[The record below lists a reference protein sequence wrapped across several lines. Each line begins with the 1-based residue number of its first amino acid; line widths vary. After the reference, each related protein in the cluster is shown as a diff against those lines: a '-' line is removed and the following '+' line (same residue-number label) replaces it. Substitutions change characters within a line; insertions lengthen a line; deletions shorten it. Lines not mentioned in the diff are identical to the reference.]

1 MNYNTSVLYHHG
13 NHDQR
18 SHGNWARG
26 RAAASRYKKSNIREK
41 KGPTEKNTSV
51 LDKVKAGYDKTYEL
65 LEEKIG
71 HHNMRYARDSLA
83 YASAALWLAAEI
95 VPMGAP
101 LSALAAV
108 ANAASIV
115 IDPDD

>member
-13 NHDQR
+13 NHDQ
-18 SHGNWARG
+18 STHGNWARG
-26 RAAASRYKKSNIREK
+26 HAAAARYKKTRSGEK
-41 KGPTEKNTSV
+41 KDSTKKSV
-51 LDKVKAGYDKTYEL
+51 SALDKVKAGYDKTYEL

-71 HHNMRYARDSLA
+71 HHNMRYARDTLA

>member
-13 NHDQR
+13 NHDQ
-18 SHGNWARG
+18 STHGNWSRG
-26 RAAASRYKKSNIREK
+26 RAAAARYKKSNSREK
-41 KGPTEKNTSV
+41 KDSTNKNTSV
-51 LDKVKAGYDKTYEL
+51 LDKVKAGYDKTYEML
-65 LEEKIG
+65 ADTIG

-83 YASAALWLAAEI
+83 YASAALWLAAEFT
-95 VPMGAP
+95 PMGAP

-108 ANAASIV
+108 TNDASII